1 MPNENKKRGKR
12 KELKRK
18 RELEHLEHGRSSKRQ
33 RWQEQEEVF
42 AVVPDVPA
50 IATDEGYG
58 ETEAQRAEAVTF
70 YGLLDDEE
78 QAYFRRA
85 DTMLQLN
92 QFADEQERSL
102 FVASLYREANGK
114 ELKIANSQSCSRML
128 ERLIQ
133 MSSGSQ
139 LKNLFHKFSGQRVPH
154 LSGHWP
160 LFADC
165 G

>member
-1 MPNENKKRGKR
+1 MPNEYKKRGKR

-18 RELEHLEHGRSSKRQ
+18 REHEHFEHGRNSKRHK
-33 RWQEQEEVF
+33 WQEQKGDF
-42 AVVPDVPA
+42 AAVPDVPA
-50 IATDEGYG
+50 MATDEGDG
-58 ETEAQRAEAVTF
+58 EIEAQRAEAVTF

-78 QAYFRRA
+78 QAYFKRA

-92 QFADEQERSL
+92 QFADEQERNL
-102 FVASLYREANGK
+102 FVASLHREANGK
-114 ELKIANSQSCSRML
+114 ELKIASSQSCSRML

-139 LKNLFHKFSGQRVPH
+139 LKTLFHKFSGQRVPY

-160 LFADC
+160 FADC
-165 G
+165 R